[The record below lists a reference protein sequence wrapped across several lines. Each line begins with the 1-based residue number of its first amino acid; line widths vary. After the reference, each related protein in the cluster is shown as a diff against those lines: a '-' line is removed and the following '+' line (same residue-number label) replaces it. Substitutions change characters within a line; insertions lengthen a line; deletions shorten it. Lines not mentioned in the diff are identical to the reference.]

1 MDRIIRS
8 SKMDLDPPIKLE
20 DVRYNMDRIIKKQRT
35 ETENEYRLRI
45 WKSRELWD
53 YVQLEW
59 KEEEIGDEEYM
70 MEKML
75 EMKRQVHRMDEDDI
89 DKEVKDTI
97 LFMKTLDRSTKEH
110 EYIWCQM
117 YIEYLTERKDELHI
131 QVGMKRCRM

>member
-1 MDRIIRS
+1 
-8 SKMDLDPPIKLE
+8 MDLDSPIKLE
-20 DVRYNMDRIIKKQRT
+20 DVRYNMDRIIKKQRN

-59 KEEEIGDEEYM
+59 KEEEIDDEEYM

>member
-1 MDRIIRS
+1 
-8 SKMDLDPPIKLE
+8 MDLDLPIKLK
-20 DVRYNMDRIIKKQRT
+20 DVLDNMERIIKKQRT

-59 KEEEIGDEEYM
+59 KEEDIDDDEYM

-89 DKEVKDTI
+89 DKEVRDTI

-110 EYIWCQM
+110 EYIWCEM
-117 YIEYLTERKDELHI
+117 YIEYLKERKDELHI
-131 QVGMKRCRM
+131 EVGMKRCRM

>member
-1 MDRIIRS
+1 
-8 SKMDLDPPIKLE
+8 MDLDPPIKLE
-20 DVRYNMDRIIKKQRT
+20 DVLDNMERIIKKQRT

-59 KEEEIGDEEYM
+59 KEEEIDDEEYM

-75 EMKRQVHRMDEDDI
+75 EMKRQVHRMDKDDI

-110 EYIWCQM
+110 EYIWCEM
-117 YIEYLTERKDELHI
+117 YIEYLKERKDELHI
-131 QVGMKRCRM
+131 EVGMKRCRM